1 MAKNVIIL
9 LLLFTITLCSVIDVN
24 SSEELLQW
32 LCNSSLNDS
41 SVIVFSKAS
50 YTLNVSTSFCII
62 QNLTNIT
69 LRSMTG
75 HSSIKCTS
83 KSAGFGFVNITNIT
97 VTGIGFNG
105 CGTTLTEEAVV
116 LINDTHPHIGYLQ
129 KAVLLFNHCHNIN
142 ISHVTISYYNG
153 YAIMIMNPIGYSTL
167 YGVIVIYGRGSYH
180 ESCLHDDTFS
190 CAGSGIM
197 CVFKDT
203 RVIPKYSTVKVEL
216 INSVV
221 NYSFNMI
228 PGIPPL
234 EDIGPSI
241 CYLPLIGAAGL
252 SLLFNQ
258 SYKVTFLCGGGKTSL
273 GNTCTLDFCHGTV
286 AGNMLILYTNGM
298 YNSQAIIAHSLFIH
312 GFLIKWRNTEMGQ
325 VIGSGI
331 TVLSVLCGTCHA
343 VHNNNNTWIPLNI
356 MKSTIAW
363 SGNNG
368 NSKVTHDIVH
378 YGGGIYLNILDACG
392 PNFIIIKINNKF
404 RNNYAYISGSDM
416 YAFVSQNI
424 KKSKDIDISLVLMN
438 FEVSYTSVR
447 ANLILV
453 PSITLINWNNVII
466 DGGWFHEN
474 NSTVIAAYNSEV
486 FMTGNIHFDNNRG
499 AKGAALFLRSSHLIL
514 QEPLNATFTENKAL
528 LYGGAVYIDSSII
541 PKEKS
546 RCGMQIKLKNQRKR
560 NLMNLEI
567 CLNFKDNT
575 AGLAGKS
582 LYINCLYNCS
592 MFSQQIS
599 NSQKFNWKSIMNF
612 VSNKSVSNGI
622 KEVSSEPVKIC
633 TCNSTYMYGCS
644 GTNKEAN
651 IFTYPGM
658 VIQLSLCAVDAS
670 GSIVYSSVVASIVS
684 RYRRHGHVV
693 QNNLYLKQDQTLIPL
708 SGAKGTIVQ
717 YTIYNKVNK
726 YTYAFLSI
734 ATPENLPSWSAYI
747 NMLPCPIGF
756 ILEQDQCI
764 CDHFITQTV
773 PDTKCNITSTSISIS
788 SGQWFGNVSNTLGFA
803 FLCPP
808 GNCKTNLS
816 HVNVT
821 DPLSMCLD
829 SKEGILCGQCSI
841 ELSVVFG
848 TSQCMQCSDIW
859 LLSLIGYGLSGI
871 ILIIIM
877 LYLPLT
883 ISEGPLAGII
893 IAMNLTAASTIDF
906 LEGQDW
912 YLYVTRVCV
921 SIVNLSLGFPLCLYN
936 GMTPVVKTGLLFV
949 FPVYLW
955 LLMIVFIL
963 FSHYSTRISN
973 RTAMHSVQVLASLM
987 YLSFSK
993 ILMTVIDI
1001 IAYIPVHIS
1010 HNGTMTVWYGDGS
1023 VLYLTGGHL
1032 YLFLL
1037 SLMFLLFFI
1046 IPFILFVTFGGYC
1059 LRCSCIN
1066 KYLRQFLEAFQGP
1079 YKQSKGYWFGV
1090 RVLVLTYVY
1099 LMWGVLRGYN
1109 IKLMLFLQLIP
1120 VITLYSFQFYLKPFR
1135 SRTLNKMDS
1144 CCLAVSSFQMI
1155 LVAIFSSNIIVSFI
1169 IVSLNMLVLVG
1180 LLTLT
1185 SFQVIKKVKY
1195 CTCFKK
1201 EVISDGSQLQL
1212 VNEDNEDMDEMR
1224 RFLSNLKFY
1233 D

>member
-1 MAKNVIIL
+1 MAKKVLIL

-24 SSEELLQW
+24 SSENLLQW

-41 SVIVFSKAS
+41 SLIVFNKAS
-50 YTLNVSTSFCII
+50 YILNVSTSFCII

-97 VTGIGFNG
+97 VTGIDFNG

-142 ISHVTISYYNG
+142 ISHVTISYYSG

-167 YGVIVIYGRGSYH
+167 YGVLVTYGIGSNH
-180 ESCLHDDTFS
+180 KSCLHDDTFS

-203 RVIPKYSTVKVEL
+203 NVIPKYSKVKVEL
-216 INSVV
+216 INATVKLAA
-221 NYSFNMI
+221 NIILNIPSFEEL
-228 PGIPPL
+228 GADL
-234 EDIGPSI
+234 
-241 CYLPLIGAAGL
+241 CHLPLIGAGGL
-252 SLLFNQ
+252 SLIFKQ
-258 SYKVTFLCGGGKTSL
+258 SYKVILSTHSTIITVC
-273 GNTCTLDFCHGTV
+273 DGTV
-286 AGNMLILYTNGM
+286 AGGMLILFTNGM
-298 YNSQAIIAHSLFIH
+298 YNSMVIISNNFLF
-312 GFLIKWRNTEMGQ
+312 FDNLIPSAKMKQ
-325 VIGSGI
+325 VGGSGI
-331 TVLSVLCGTCHA
+331 TVISILCGTCHA
-343 VHNNNNTWIPLNI
+343 IATNDDNTWKPLSIERSTLEQAGTDNI
-356 MKSTIAW
+356 FVSPNKT
-363 SGNNG
+363 NPQ
-368 NSKVTHDIVH
+368 
-378 YGGGIYLNILDACG
+378 YGGGIYLIVLDACG
-392 PNFIIIKINNKF
+392 PKVLVIQVNDVYFKF
-404 RNNYAYISGSDM
+404 NYAYISGSNI
-416 YAFVSQNI
+416 YAFVSKDVQ
-424 KKSKDIDISLVLMN
+424 KSRDVDVTLVLKNCEVYYSLKGSSN
-438 FEVSYTSVR
+438 FAAYTT
-447 ANLILV
+447 V
-453 PSITLINWNNVII
+453 PSITLINWKNITI
-466 DGGWFHEN
+466 DGGLFHGN
-474 NSTVIAAYNSEV
+474 NVTVIAAYNSEL
-486 FMTGNIHFDNNRG
+486 FFTGNISFHSNRG
-499 AKGAALFLRSSHLIL
+499 PKGAALFLQSSYLIL

-528 LYGGAVYIDSSII
+528 LYGGAVYIENSII
-541 PKEKS
+541 PREKKK
-546 RCGMQIKLKNQRKR
+546 CGMQIQTEKQDLS
-560 NLMNLEI
+560 NLSI
-567 CLNFKDNT
+567 YLNFHENA

-582 LYINCLYNCS
+582 LYINHLYNCLK
-592 MFSQQIS
+592 MYNKMAI
-599 NSQKFNWKSIMNF
+599 NNKEFNWKIIMNF
-612 VSNKSVSNGI
+612 NSENEDTIGM
-622 KEVSSEPVKIC
+622 KEVSAEPVNICSCRSADNKIDC
-633 TCNSTYMYGCS
+633 QVTHKKFKIVY
-644 GTNKEAN
+644 A
-651 IFTYPGM
+651 YPGM
-658 VIQLSLCAVDAS
+658 VIQLSLCAIDAS
-670 GSIVYSSVVASIVS
+670 GSTVYSSSVATIASSTYKKHKYDGPVAQDEI
-684 RYRRHGHVV
+684 
-693 QNNLYLKQDQTLIPL
+693 YLKKDQTLIPL
-708 SGAKGTIVQ
+708 SGTESTVVQ

-726 YTYAFLSI
+726 YTHAFLSI
-734 ATPENLPSWSAYI
+734 ATPENPPSWSAYI
-747 NMLPCPIGF
+747 NMLPCPLGF
-756 ILEQDQCI
+756 ILEHDQCI

-821 DPLSMCLD
+821 DPLSMCLY
-829 SKEGILCGQCSI
+829 SKEGILCGQCSV

-848 TSQCMQCSDIW
+848 TSQCMQCSDLW

-871 ILIIIM
+871 ILVIIM

-883 ISEGPLAGII
+883 ISKGPLAGII

-906 LEGQDW
+906 LEGQEW

-963 FSHYSTRISN
+963 FSHYSTHVSN
-973 RTAMHSVQVLASLM
+973 QTAMHSVQVLASLM

-1001 IAYIPVHIS
+1001 IAYIPVHTS

-1046 IPFILFVTFGGYC
+1046 IPFILFVTFGGYF

-1120 VITLYSFQFYLKPFR
+1120 VITLHSFQLYLKPFR

-1144 CCLAVSSFQMI
+1144 LCLAIPSFQI
-1155 LVAIFSSNIIVSFI
+1155 LVAIFSNNNIISFI
-1169 IVSLNMLVLVG
+1169 IVSLNMLVFVG
-1180 LLTLT
+1180 LITLVV
-1185 SFQVIKKVKY
+1185 FQVIKKKKAKC
-1195 CTCFKK
+1195 CTCFT
-1201 EVISDGSQLQL
+1201 SNGSQVQ
-1212 VNEDNEDMDEMR
+1212 VVDDDDEDMDEMR
-1224 RFLSNLKFY
+1224 RFLSNLN

>member
-1 MAKNVIIL
+1 MAKKVLIL

-41 SVIVFSKAS
+41 SLIVFSKAS

-105 CGTTLTEEAVV
+105 CGTTLTEEAVL

-142 ISHVTISYYNG
+142 ISHVNISYYSG

-167 YGVIVIYGRGSYH
+167 YGVLVTYGTNSNRK
-180 ESCLHDDTFS
+180 SCLHDDTFS

-203 RVIPKYSTVKVEL
+203 HVIPKSSTVMVEL
-216 INSVV
+216 INSIL
-221 NYSFNMI
+221 NISFNMI
-228 PGIPPL
+228 LGIPPL
-234 EDIGPSI
+234 NDIGPNI
-241 CYLPLIGAAGL
+241 CYLPLIGAGGL

-258 SYKVTFLCGGGKTSL
+258 SYNVTFSSL
-273 GNTCTLDFCHGTV
+273 GNLVSLTGGTV

-298 YNSQAIIAHSLFIH
+298 YNSQAIIAHSFIAH
-312 GFLIKWRNTEMGQ
+312 GILINRKNTEMNQ
-325 VIGSGI
+325 KIGSGI
-331 TVLSVLCGTCHA
+331 TVFSFLCGTCHA
-343 VHNNNNTWIPLNI
+343 VHDNNNTMIPLSI
-356 MKSTIAW
+356 IRSTVAW
-363 SGNNG
+363 SGSNNFKIIKS
-368 NSKVTHDIVH
+368 NRVY
-378 YGGGIYLNILDACG
+378 YGGGMYLNIINICG
-392 PNFIIIKINNKF
+392 SKFMVIIMNNVF
-404 RNNYAYISGSDM
+404 RENYAYISGSNL
-416 YAFVSQNI
+416 YAFVSHNI
-424 KKSKDIDISLVLMN
+424 KKSRDLDISLVLKN
-438 FEVSYTSVR
+438 NEVTKSLKFFLLFGTYST
-447 ANLILV
+447 I
-453 PSITLINWNNVII
+453 PSITLINWNNVTI

-486 FMTGNIHFDNNRG
+486 FMTGNMTFYNNRG
-499 AKGAALFLRSSHLIL
+499 AKGAALFLQLSHLIL

-541 PKEKS
+541 PKENN
-546 RCGMQIKLKNQRKR
+546 RCGLQIKVKNQRKR

-567 CLNFKDNT
+567 YLNLKDNT

-599 NSQKFNWKSIMNF
+599 NSQKFSWKSIMNL
-612 VSNKSVSNGI
+612 VSDKSVSNGI
-622 KEVSSEPVKIC
+622 KEVSSQPVKIC
-633 TCNSTYMYGCS
+633 SCNSTGYMYGCS
-644 GTNKEAN
+644 GTHKKSNT

-658 VIQLSLCAVDAS
+658 VIQFSLCAIDAS
-670 GSIVYSSVVASIVS
+670 GSIVYSSAVASIVS
-684 RYRRHGHVV
+684 RYGKHNYDRHTA

-708 SGAKGTIVQ
+708 SGVKGTIIQ
-717 YTIYNKVNK
+717 YTIYNRVNK
-726 YTYAFLSI
+726 YTHAFLSI
-734 ATPENLPSWSAYI
+734 AIPENPPSWSAYI
-747 NMLPCPIGF
+747 NMLPCPLGF
-756 ILEQDQCI
+756 ILEYDQCI

-788 SGQWFGNVSNTLGFA
+788 SGRWFGNVSNTLGFA

-829 SKEGILCGQCSI
+829 SKEGILCGQCSV

-871 ILIIIM
+871 VLVIIM

-883 ISEGPLAGII
+883 ISEGLLAGII
-893 IAMNLTAASTIDF
+893 IAMNLTAASTIDL
-906 LEGQDW
+906 LEGQEW

-963 FSHYSTRISN
+963 FSHYSIHVSN
-973 RTAMHSVQVLASLM
+973 QTAMHSVQVLASLM

-1001 IAYIPVHIS
+1001 IAYIPVHTA

-1037 SLMFLLFFI
+1037 SLMFLLFFV

-1059 LRCSCIN
+1059 LKCSCIN

-1120 VITLYSFQFYLKPFR
+1120 VIILYSFQLYLKPFR
-1135 SRTLNKMDS
+1135 SRILNKLDS
-1144 CCLAVSSFQMI
+1144 LCLAVPSFQI
-1155 LVAIFSSNIIVSFI
+1155 LVAIFSNNKIISFI
-1169 IVSLNMLVLVG
+1169 IVSLDMLVFVG
-1180 LLTLT
+1180 LLTLVVI
-1185 SFQVIKKVKY
+1185 QVIKKKKAKC
-1195 CTCFKK
+1195 CTCF
-1201 EVISDGSQLQL
+1201 ISNGSQVQ
-1212 VNEDNEDMDEMR
+1212 VVDDDDEDMDEMR
-1224 RFLSNLKFY
+1224 RFLSNLN